1 MAPHSRVSQRRSSR
15 AASSARP
22 AARTGRPSCSR
33 SLASARCVSASSAPG
48 VVLAGTDFGG
58 ARRRLTTLFAALAAE
73 ITGRFSATLTLAGSE
88 FVQAQEARRELMR
101 RVIALDPVIDEA
113 FGESSQLRYYSPV
126 LQRAVDGLFAA
137 LAAWRTV
144 AVRLAHLSDREAR
157 QEVDSVSQNLPQRLR
172 SLPAQGEPADWI
184 ADPIGL
190 QRVCEA
196 ATRRLIALPT
206 GMPSLRLLADQ
217 TAEALAGISH
227 VLNGLALLIADP
239 AQPVVRRRRV
249 RLSVPDWLPALVN
262 AGRAFV
268 TVVAVA
274 LFWIMTA
281 WPNGANAITFAAIV
295 VILFAPRADQAYAAA
310 IGFMIGTSIA
320 AILAA
325 IIAFAVLPGLVT
337 FEAFSIAIGLVLV
350 PAGALMA
357 QSWQTATFSAMAGL
371 FIPLLAPLNQMS
383 YDTQQF
389 YNSASAIVAGVGAA
403 VLSFRL
409 LPPLSPMFRARRL
422 LALSLRDLRRL
433 ATRPIPHN
441 SDDWEDRMHS
451 RFSALPD
458 EAQPLQRSQLLTAS
472 SVGTAIIRLRQIA
485 RGLDIGPAL
494 DDALEALA
502 QGQSADRDYAPC
514 LARPDTRRAVRPRI
528 WGSSGAQ
535 PDPCSIGGAKPTSF
549 LLRHRNARVRFTE
562 INLFGVFVAPMSL
575 MMVAAWV
582 VTIAPAVV
590 RRPFRVVALCL
601 APFAVRVLR
610 LCDRALV
617 DRARRRTVSS
627 PCRMLETKSKRE
639 TATGNPADVW
649 SPEPAPRATTPA
661 APTDRSTADHPGRA
675 RARRRCSVGRR
686 GTPIWARRGR
696 ATARCASMSSRWR
709 RKSPGRS
716 SSCRSPT
723 ISSCTRTTC

>member
-1 MAPHSRVSQRRSSR
+1 
-15 AASSARP
+15 
-22 AARTGRPSCSR
+22 
-33 SLASARCVSASSAPG
+33 
-48 VVLAGTDFGG
+48 
-58 ARRRLTTLFAALAAE
+58 
-73 ITGRFSATLTLAGSE
+73 
-88 FVQAQEARRELMR
+88 MR

-157 QEVDSVSQNLPQRLR
+157 QEVDSVSQNLPQQLR

-196 ATRRLIALPT
+196 ATRRLIALPAGT
-206 GMPSLRLLADQ
+206 PSLRLLADQ

-281 WPNGANAITFAAIV
+281 WPNGANAMTFAAIV

-310 IGFMIGTSIA
+310 IGFMVGTSIA

-357 QSWQTATFSAMAGL
+357 QSWQTAMFSAMAGL

-409 LPPLSPMFRARRL
+409 LPPLSPTFRARRL
-422 LALSLRDLRRL
+422 LALTLARSAPARDASDPAQFRRL
-433 ATRPIPHN
+433 GGPYARP
-441 SDDWEDRMHS
+441 
-451 RFSALPD
+451 
-458 EAQPLQRSQLLTAS
+458 LLRIAGRGSTIA
-472 SVGTAIIRLRQIA
+472 AIA
-485 RGLDIGPAL
+485 AL
-494 DDALEALA
+494 D
-502 QGQSADRDYAPC
+502 G
-514 LARPDTRRAVRPRI
+514 V
-528 WGSSGAQ
+528 
-535 PDPCSIGGAKPTSF
+535 IGGY
-549 LLRHRNARVRFTE
+549 RDH
-562 INLFGVFVAPMSL
+562 
-575 MMVAAWV
+575 
-582 VTIAPAVV
+582 PA
-590 RRPFRVVALCL
+590 
-601 APFAVRVLR
+601 
-610 LCDRALV
+610 
-617 DRARRRTVSS
+617 S
-627 PCRMLETKSKRE
+627 P
-639 TATGNPADVW
+639 
-649 SPEPAPRATTPA
+649 
-661 APTDRSTADHPGRA
+661 DRSRA
-675 RARRRCSVGRR
+675 
-686 GTPIWARRGR
+686 
-696 ATARCASMSSRWR
+696 
-709 RKSPGRS
+709 
-716 SSCRSPT
+716 
-723 ISSCTRTTC
+723 